1 MYCTKCG
8 GEIPEATDFCVFC
21 GQPVQGV
28 KMQPA
33 MRSVNNGYVAKK
45 PKIRIP
51 AAPIVLG
58 IIGIIAIIAIVSV
71 AGISQSG
78 TSRRSASRT
87 ESNKLSANMKKTEIS
102 KAKVNID
109 TLYQAYVVVLSS
121 PEFNSDKDIWGS
133 VNYGVIDGEIDIYEA
148 ADFEGPESFLDQ
160 VAEYVG
166 SDTIQMPSIYEDATV
181 HIQIDRDIS
190 KKNRVSVSVYTDDEE
205 CNFSIA
211 L

>member
-1 MYCTKCG
+1 MPRIRTRITERRKNRIVRAARAPRPAQAR
-8 GEIPEATDFCVFC
+8 IPE
-21 GQPVQGV
+21 
-28 KMQPA
+28 
-33 MRSVNNGYVAKK
+33 
-45 PKIRIP
+45 IRIP
-51 AAPIVLG
+51 AVPIVLG

-78 TSRRSASRT
+78 TSRRSASRI

-109 TLYQAYVVVLSS
+109 ALYQAYVVVLSS

-148 ADFEGPESFLDQ
+148 ADFGGPESFLDQ

-166 SDTIQMPSIYEDATV
+166 SDTIPIPSIYEDATV

>member
-8 GEIPEATDFCVFC
+8 GEIPEGAMFCTYC
-21 GQPVQGV
+21 GQPVQGQ

-45 PKIRIP
+45 IRIP
-51 AAPIVLG
+51 AVPIVLG

-109 TLYQAYVVVLSS
+109 TLYKAYVVVLSS

-148 ADFEGPESFLDQ
+148 ADFGGPESFLDQ

>member
-8 GEIPEATDFCVFC
+8 GEIPEGAMFCTYC
-21 GQPVQGV
+21 GQPVQGQ

-45 PKIRIP
+45 LKIRIP
-51 AAPIVLG
+51 AVPIVLG
-58 IIGIIAIIAIVSV
+58 IIGIIAIVSV

-109 TLYQAYVVVLSS
+109 TLYKAYVVVLSS

-148 ADFEGPESFLDQ
+148 ADFGGPESFLDQ

-181 HIQIDRDIS
+181 HIEIDRDIS

>member
-1 MYCTKCG
+1 MYKMWWRDTRSNGFLCFLWAACAG
-8 GEIPEATDFCVFC
+8 S
-21 GQPVQGV
+21 

-51 AAPIVLG
+51 AVPIVLG

-109 TLYQAYVVVLSS
+109 ALYKAYVVVLSS

-166 SDTIQMPSIYEDATV
+166 SDTIPMPSIYEDATV
-181 HIQIDRDIS
+181 RS
-190 KKNRVSVSVYTDDEE
+190 EE
-205 CNFSIA
+205 HTSE
-211 L
+211 LQSPQ

>member
-1 MYCTKCG
+1 
-8 GEIPEATDFCVFC
+8 
-21 GQPVQGV
+21 
-28 KMQPA
+28 
-33 MRSVNNGYVAKK
+33 
-45 PKIRIP
+45 
-51 AAPIVLG
+51 
-58 IIGIIAIIAIVSV
+58 
-71 AGISQSG
+71 
-78 TSRRSASRT
+78 
-87 ESNKLSANMKKTEIS
+87 MKKTEIS

-109 TLYQAYVVVLSS
+109 TLYKAYVVVLSS
-121 PEFNSDKDIWGS
+121 PEFNSDKDILGS

-148 ADFEGPESFLDQ
+148 ADFGGPESFLDQ

>member
-1 MYCTKCG
+1 
-8 GEIPEATDFCVFC
+8 
-21 GQPVQGV
+21 
-28 KMQPA
+28 

-51 AAPIVLG
+51 AVPIVLG

-71 AGISQSG
+71 AGISQLG

-109 TLYQAYVVVLSS
+109 TLYQAYVVVLSG

-166 SDTIQMPSIYEDATV
+166 SDTIPMPSIYEDATV
-181 HIQIDRDIS
+181 HIEIDRDIS